1 MEPTTPSLPDDDVAA
16 IDRLRAL
23 YQEHFEDRAVTRSF
37 PRN

>member
-16 IDRLRAL
+16 IDRLGAIYKEL
-23 YQEHFEDRAVTRSF
+23 